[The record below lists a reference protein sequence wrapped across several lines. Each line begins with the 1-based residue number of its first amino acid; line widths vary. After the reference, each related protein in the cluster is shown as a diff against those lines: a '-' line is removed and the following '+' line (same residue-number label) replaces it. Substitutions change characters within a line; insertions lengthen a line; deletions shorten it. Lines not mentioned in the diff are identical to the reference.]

1 MLLEIN
7 ALDKVFLCLIVLL
20 TASPALAQK
29 LPNWLEKQVRS
40 GSLSQ
45 QEAVLLWKGSSN
57 TPQPSIPMQ
66 EAKTNQST
74 ATQETSS
81 ESSKATNI
89 MSPGCPDVIVSDIKA
104 RFPYDTIVEGPRFG
118 TQRYTE
124 SLQVV
129 GGNVRSLKAGDS
141 DSFEGRFLK
150 AIKESAPFTRPQCG
164 HPSGTLTVSAKNS
177 RNSIGQWSLEIELV
191 DSTLK

>member
-1 MLLEIN
+1 MKLF
-7 ALDKVFLCLIVLL
+7 FLCLSILL
-20 TASPALAQK
+20 TISPALAQK

-40 GSLSQ
+40 GSLSD

-57 TPQPSIPMQ
+57 TTQPSIPIQ
-66 EAKTNQST
+66 LAKKNQRD
-74 ATQETSS
+74 ATHSS
-81 ESSKATNI
+81 ESRKATNI

-118 TQRYTE
+118 TKRYTE
-124 SLQVV
+124 RLEVI
-129 GGNVRSLKAGDS
+129 GGNVRFPRTADS
-141 DSFEGRFLK
+141 DSFHVRFLT

-164 HPSGTLTVSAKNS
+164 HPSGTLTVSARNI
-177 RNSIGQWSLEIELV
+177 RNSIGQWSLEIELL

>member
-7 ALDKVFLCLIVLL
+7 SLDKVFLCLIVLL
-20 TASPALAQK
+20 IASPALAQK

-57 TPQPSIPMQ
+57 TLQPSIPIQ
-66 EAKTNQST
+66 EAKKIQRN

-81 ESSKATNI
+81 EASKATNI
-89 MSPGCPDVIVSDIKA
+89 MSSGCPDVIVSDIKA

-118 TQRYTE
+118 PQQYTE
-124 SLQVV
+124 KLEVV
-129 GGNVRSLKAGDS
+129 EGNVRSLRSGDS
-141 DSFEGRFLK
+141 NSFSGRFLN
-150 AIKESAPFTRPQCG
+150 AIKESAPFTRSQCG
-164 HPSGTLTVSAKNS
+164 HPSGALTVAARNI

-191 DSTLK
+191 NSTLK

>member
-7 ALDKVFLCLIVLL
+7 ALDKVFLCLIALL
-20 TASPALAQK
+20 IASPALAQK

-57 TPQPSIPMQ
+57 TPQPSIAIQ

-104 RFPYDTIVEGPRFG
+104 RFPYDTIVDGPRWG
-118 TQRYTE
+118 PQQKEQTL
-124 SLQVV
+124 SVI
-129 GGNVRSLKAGDS
+129 GGNVQNLRGGDS
-141 DSFEGRFLK
+141 DSFSGRFLN
-150 AIKESAPFTRPQCG
+150 AIKESAPFTRPQCSY
-164 HPSGTLTVSAKNS
+164 PSGTLTVSAKNI

-191 DSTLK
+191 NSTLK

>member
-1 MLLEIN
+1 MLLEIKV
-7 ALDKVFLCLIVLL
+7 LDKVFLCLIVLL
-20 TASPALAQK
+20 TTSPALAQK

-57 TPQPSIPMQ
+57 TSQPSVPIQ
-66 EAKTNQST
+66 EAKKNQRN

-104 RFPYDTIVEGPRFG
+104 RFPYDTIEDGPRWGFQQDEK
-118 TQRYTE
+118 TLSVIE
-124 SLQVV
+124 
-129 GGNVRSLKAGDS
+129 GNVRSLRSGDS
-141 DSFEGRFLK
+141 NSFSGRFLN
-150 AIKESAPFTRPQCG
+150 AIRESAPFTRSQCG
-164 HPSGTLTVSAKNS
+164 HPSGTLTVSARNS

-191 DSTLK
+191 SSTLK

>member
-1 MLLEIN
+1 LPGIKAVKLF
-7 ALDKVFLCLIVLL
+7 FLCLPILL

-45 QEAVLLWKGSSN
+45 QEAVLLWKGNSN
-57 TPQPSIPMQ
+57 TPQTLIPTQKAMASQ
-66 EAKTNQST
+66 KSK
-74 ATQETSS
+74 TQETSS
-81 ESSKATNI
+81 QSSKATNI

-118 TQRYTE
+118 PQQYTE
-124 SLQVV
+124 MLEVV
-129 GGNVRSLKAGDS
+129 EGNVRFPRNKDS
-141 DSFEGRFLK
+141 DSFYGRFLA

-177 RNSIGQWSLEIELV
+177 RNSIDQWSLEIELV
-191 DSTLK
+191 NSTLK

>member
-1 MLLEIN
+1 LTEIK
-7 ALDKVFLCLIVLL
+7 AVKLFFLCLSILL
-20 TASPALAQK
+20 TISPALAQK

-40 GSLSQ
+40 GFLSD

-57 TPQPSIPMQ
+57 TPQPSIPIQ
-66 EAKTNQST
+66 LAKKNQRD
-74 ATQETSS
+74 ATHSS
-81 ESSKATNI
+81 ESREATNI

-118 TQRYTE
+118 TKRYTE
-124 SLQVV
+124 RLEVI
-129 GGNVRSLKAGDS
+129 GGNVRFPRTRDS
-141 DSFEGRFLK
+141 DSFHVRFLT

-164 HPSGTLTVSAKNS
+164 HPNGTLTVSARNI
-177 RNSIGQWSLEIELV
+177 RNSIGQWSLEIELL